1 MAEPIP
7 AERSPQ
13 SDSTPPSIAA
23 LRARRDD
30 VYAAARRHG
39 IRRIVVYGSVARGR
53 AGPGSDLDLLVEPM
67 PGRSLLD
74 IVDLRLELERML
86 GCRVEIGTRMRPEL
100 AGELR
105 DAVPL

>member
-1 MAEPIP
+1 MAQPRP
-7 AERSPQ
+7 SERSQ
-13 SDSTPPSIAA
+13 RADRTPPSLAS

-39 IRRIVVYGSVARGR
+39 IQRIVVYGSVARGR
-53 AGPGSDLDLLVEPM
+53 ARPGSDLDLLVEPL

>member
-1 MAEPIP
+1 MAEPVP
-7 AERSPQ
+7 TERSRQ
-13 SDSTPPSIAA
+13 AGGTPPTIAS

-30 VYAAARRHG
+30 VYAAAHRHG
-39 IRRIVVYGSVARGR
+39 IQRIVVYGSVARGR
-53 AGPGSDLDLLVEPM
+53 AGPGSDLDLLVDPL

-74 IVDLRLELERML
+74 VVDLRLELERML